1 MSNKNFGFGTQ
12 IRKSPYFDST
22 VKWGATGFSV
32 YNHMYIPRD
41 FGSPEQNFW
50 NLIEKSILCD
60 VAVERQV
67 EITGSD
73 AYKFIQ
79 LLTPRDLSK
88 LSVGQCKYV
97 LIVNNDGGILN
108 DPVLLRL
115 AENHFWLSL
124 ADSDVLL
131 WAQGV
136 AVNSGLDVKISEPDV
151 SPLQLQGPTSQEIMV
166 KLFGEDIRDLKYY
179 WLREYQLD
187 GIPLIVSRTGWSSE
201 LGYEIYLRDGSKGNE
216 LYEKIMA
223 AGKEHGIQPGHTS
236 SIRRIEGGM
245 LSYHADA
252 DIHTNPFELGLDRL
266 VNLDSEINF
275 IGKKALKKIKE
286 KGISRKQVGLVIDCA
301 PLSGPNTTFWPIK
314 KDRKQIGKVTSAVY
328 SPRLKKNIALAM
340 VSVEQSEI
348 DFIGKEALKKI
359 KQEGIKRKQVGLI
372 IDCDPLSGPNTTFWP
387 IEKDGK
393 KIGKVTS
400 AVYSPRLKKNIAL
413 AMIEINYSEL
423 GNRLD
428 VQIHEGKYSA
438 TIVEKP
444 FYDPKKN
451 IVKS

>member
-1 MSNKNFGFGTQ
+1 MKNKNFGFGTQ

-41 FGSPEQNFW
+41 FGNPEQNFW
-50 NLIEKSILCD
+50 NLIEKAILCD

-67 EITGSD
+67 EITGPD

-97 LIVNNDGGILN
+97 LIINDDGGILN

-115 AENHFWLSL
+115 GENHFWLSL
-124 ADSDVLL
+124 ADSDILL

-136 AVNSGLDVKISEPDV
+136 AVNSGLNVKITEPDV

-166 KLFGEDIRDLKYY
+166 KLFGDNIRNLKYY
-179 WLREYQLD
+179 WLREYDLD
-187 GIPLIVSRTGWSSE
+187 GIPLVVSRTGWSSE
-201 LGYEIYLRDGSKGNE
+201 LGYEIYLKDASKGNE

-252 DIHTNPFELGLDRL
+252 DIKTNPFELGLDRL
-266 VNLDSEINF
+266 INLDSEINF
-275 IGKKALKKIKE
+275 IGKNALKKIKE
-286 KGISRKQVGLVIDCA
+286 SGISRKQVGLVIECE

-314 KDRKQIGKVTSAVY
+314 KNGKQIGKVTSAVY

-340 VSVEQSEI
+340 IDINFSEI
-348 DFIGKEALKKI
+348 GGNLEVSTN
-359 KQEGIKRKQVGLI
+359 EG
-372 IDCDPLSGPNTTFWP
+372 
-387 IEKDGK
+387 
-393 KIGKVTS
+393 
-400 AVYSPRLKKNIAL
+400 
-413 AMIEINYSEL
+413 NYIS
-423 GNRLD
+423 
-428 VQIHEGKYSA
+428 

-444 FYDPKKN
+444 FYDPKKK
-451 IVKS
+451 IASS

>member
-12 IRKSPYFDST
+12 IRKSPYFDAT

-67 EITGSD
+67 EITGPD

-88 LSVGQCKYV
+88 LAIGQCKYV
-97 LIVNNDGGILN
+97 LITNNDGGILN

-124 ADSDVLL
+124 ADSDILL

-136 AVNSGLDVKISEPDV
+136 AVNSGLNVKISEPDV

-166 KLFGEDIRDLKYY
+166 KLFGKDIRELKYY
-179 WLREYQLD
+179 WLKEYEID

-216 LYEKIMA
+216 LYEKIME
-223 AGKEHGIQPGHTS
+223 AGKEHGLKPGHTS

-252 DIHTNPFELGLDRL
+252 DIHTNPFELGFDRL
-266 VNLDSEINF
+266 VNLNSEVN
-275 IGKKALKKIKE
+275 
-286 KGISRKQVGLVIDCA
+286 
-301 PLSGPNTTFWPIK
+301 
-314 KDRKQIGKVTSAVY
+314 
-328 SPRLKKNIALAM
+328 
-340 VSVEQSEI
+340 
-348 DFIGKEALKKI
+348 FIGKEALKKI

-387 IEKDGK
+387 VEKDGK
-393 KIGKVTS
+393 TTGKVTS

-413 AMIEINYSEL
+413 AMIEINYSNL
-423 GNRLD
+423 GNQLD
-428 VQIHEGKYSA
+428 VLTHEGKYSA

-444 FYDPKKN
+444 FYDPKKK
-451 IVKS
+451 IASS

>member
-1 MSNKNFGFGTQ
+1 MTNKNFGFGTQ

-67 EITGSD
+67 EITGPD
-73 AYKFIQ
+73 AFKFTQ
-79 LLTPRDLSK
+79 LLTPRDLSN
-88 LSVGQCKYV
+88 VAIGQCKYV
-97 LIVNNDGGILN
+97 LITNNDGGILN

-136 AVNSGLDVKISEPDV
+136 AVNSGLNVNITEPDV
-151 SPLQLQGPTSQEIMV
+151 SPLQLQGPTSKDIMI
-166 KLFGEDIRDLKYY
+166 KLFGESIKDLKYY
-179 WLREYQLD
+179 WFREYDLD

-201 LGYEIYLRDGSKGNE
+201 FGYELFLRDGSKGND
-216 LYEKIMA
+216 LYEKIMT
-223 AGKEHGIQPGHTS
+223 AGKEYGLQPGHTS

-252 DIHTNPFELGLDRL
+252 DINTNPFELGLDRL
-266 VNLDSEINF
+266 VSLDSDIEF
-275 IGKKALKKIKE
+275 IGKAALKKIKAD
-286 KGISRKQVGLVIDCA
+286 GIKRKQVGLEINCE
-301 PLSGPNTTFWPIK
+301 PLSGPNTTFWSIK
-314 KDRKQIGKVTSAVY
+314 KD
-328 SPRLKKNIALAM
+328 N
-340 VSVEQSEI
+340 
-348 DFIGKEALKKI
+348 
-359 KQEGIKRKQVGLI
+359 
-372 IDCDPLSGPNTTFWP
+372 N
-387 IEKDGK
+387 

-413 AMIEINYSEL
+413 AMINIENSKIGTSLEVNTNK
-423 GNRLD
+423 GNFEA
-428 VQIHEGKYSA
+428 I
-438 TIVEKP
+438 IVEKP
-444 FYDPKKN
+444 FFDPKKKIASN
-451 IVKS
+451 

>member
-67 EITGSD
+67 EITGPD

-88 LSVGQCKYV
+88 LSIGQCKYV

-179 WLREYQLD
+179 WLREYKLD

-216 LYEKIMA
+216 LYEKIME

-252 DIHTNPFELGLDRL
+252 DIHTNPFELGFDRL
-266 VNLDSEINF
+266 VNLDTDIN
-275 IGKKALKKIKE
+275 
-286 KGISRKQVGLVIDCA
+286 
-301 PLSGPNTTFWPIK
+301 
-314 KDRKQIGKVTSAVY
+314 
-328 SPRLKKNIALAM
+328 
-340 VSVEQSEI
+340 
-348 DFIGKEALKKI
+348 FIGKEALKKI
-359 KQEGIKRKQVGLI
+359 KREGIKRKQVGLI

-393 KIGKVTS
+393 IIGKVTS

-413 AMIEINYSEL
+413 AMIETNYSEL
-423 GNRLD
+423 GNQLD
-428 VQIHEGKYSA
+428 VQTYEGKYSA

-444 FYDPKKN
+444 FYDPKKK
-451 IVKS
+451 IASS